1 MNKKNKKSITICAIV
16 TILLTILLGYD
27 FVTMKGYT
35 SPYNKYRI
43 YLDGEKIGL
52 IDSKDELYSMINK
65 EQTEIKEKYKVS
77 KVYPPKGFEIIK
89 VNTYDTKN
97 SSISEVYEKIK
108 SLKEFTVKGYNVIIK
123 SNDTKKAPIYIN
135 VLNKEIFKE
144 ALERYVRTFIGEDRY
159 KQYLDESQPE
169 IIDTGFIIENMY
181 FQERITVKDA
191 YISVDE
197 KIYTDVDELTK
208 YLLYGDNTEKK
219 EYTVVQGDT
228 VESVAFANKLSA
240 SELIIANDDI
250 KSTEALLAIGQTV
263 NVSYIAP
270 KITLIYEELV
280 TQDSEQQYQTVIQ
293 EDSSQ
298 YTSYKAVKQKGENG
312 INRITSRVQF
322 INGTQN
328 EGVTFVGDPVVIKPV
343 VNEVVVKGTKKYY
356 APQPDPTIGG
366 GGDVI
371 DIRGQQVDNGATW
384 GWPTNTPYMI
394 TSPYGYRWG
403 TLHDGIDISGT
414 GYGSP
419 IYASLDG
426 TVVQAQWGGMVGNSA
441 GINVVL
447 AHDNGYYTVYA
458 HLSKFYVSPGQRVSR
473 GERIGAMGHTGNAF
487 GTHLHFGVF
496 TGPPYNG
503 GRSFNPLRLWQ

>member
-1 MNKKNKKSITICAIV
+1 MNKGNKKSIIVCAIM
-16 TILLTILLGYD
+16 TIILTILLGYE
-27 FVTMKGYT
+27 FLNIKKYV
-35 SPYNKYRI
+35 SPFNKYRI

-52 IDSKDELYSMINK
+52 IQSKNALYSMINK
-65 EQTEIKEKYKVS
+65 EQTEIKNKYKVK

-89 VNTYDTKN
+89 VNTYDTN
-97 SSISEVYEKIK
+97 NNSISEVYEKIK
-108 SLKEFTVKGYNVIIK
+108 ATKEFTVKGYNVIIK
-123 SNDTKKAPIYIN
+123 SSDNKTAPIYIN
-135 VLNKEIFKE
+135 VLDKHLFKE
-144 ALERYVRTFIGEDRY
+144 ALEKYVRTFIGEERY
-159 KQYLDESQPE
+159 QQYLDETQPE
-169 IIDTGFIIENMY
+169 IIDTGFTIENMY
-181 FQERITVKDA
+181 FQENISIKEA
-191 YISVDE
+191 YISVNE

-250 KSTEALLAIGQTV
+250 KSTDALLAIGQKV
-263 NVSYIAP
+263 NVAFINP
-270 KITLIYEELV
+270 KVTFIYEELV
-280 TQDSEQQYQTVIQ
+280 TQDSEQQYQTEIQ
-293 EDSSQ
+293 EDNTQ
-298 YTSYKAVKQKGENG
+298 YTSYKVVKQKGENG
-312 INRITSRVQF
+312 INRITTRVQF

-328 EGVTFVGDPVVIKPV
+328 EGVSIVGDPIVIKPV
-343 VNEVVVKGTKKYY
+343 VNEIVVKGTKKYY
-356 APQPDPTIGG
+356 VPTPTPDI
-366 GGDVI
+366 I
-371 DIRGQQVDNGATW
+371 DIRGEHIDNGATW
-384 GWPTNTPYMI
+384 GWPTNTPYVI

-426 TVVQAQWGGMVGNSA
+426 TVVQAQWGGMVGNAA

-458 HLSKFYVSPGQRVSR
+458 HLSKFYVSPGQRVGR

>member
-1 MNKKNKKSITICAIV
+1 MNNKDKKSIIVCAVITII
-16 TILLTILLGYD
+16 LTILLGYE
-27 FVTMKGYT
+27 FLNIKEYV

-65 EQTEIKEKYKVS
+65 EQTEIKNKYKVS

-89 VNTYDTKN
+89 VNTFDTN
-97 SSISEVYEKIK
+97 NNSISDVYEKIK
-108 SLKEFTVKGYNVIIK
+108 SKKEFTIKGYNVIIK
-123 SNDTKKAPIYIN
+123 SNDNKSTPIYIN
-135 VLNKEIFKE
+135 VLKKELFKE
-144 ALERYVRTFIGEDRY
+144 ALEKYVRTFIGEERY
-159 KQYLDESQPE
+159 QQYLDETQPE

-181 FQERITVKDA
+181 FQEKVTVKEA

-219 EYTVVQGDT
+219 EYVVVQGDT

-250 KSTEALLAIGQTV
+250 KSTEALLAIGQRV
-263 NVSYIAP
+263 NVSYIEP

-328 EGVTFVGDPVVIKPV
+328 EGVTFVGNPIVIKPV
-343 VNEVVVKGTKKYY
+343 VN
-356 APQPDPTIGG
+356 
-366 GGDVI
+366 
-371 DIRGQQVDNGATW
+371 
-384 GWPTNTPYMI
+384 
-394 TSPYGYRWG
+394 
-403 TLHDGIDISGT
+403 
-414 GYGSP
+414 
-419 IYASLDG
+419 
-426 TVVQAQWGGMVGNSA
+426 
-441 GINVVL
+441 
-447 AHDNGYYTVYA
+447 
-458 HLSKFYVSPGQRVSR
+458 
-473 GERIGAMGHTGNAF
+473 
-487 GTHLHFGVF
+487 
-496 TGPPYNG
+496 
-503 GRSFNPLRLWQ
+503 

>member
-1 MNKKNKKSITICAIV
+1 MNNSNKKGIIVSAIITI
-16 TILLTILLGYD
+16 ILTVIIGYE
-27 FVTMKGYT
+27 FLNIKEET
-35 SPYNKYRI
+35 SPYSKYRI

-52 IDSKDELYSMINK
+52 IQSKEELYNMINK
-65 EQTEIKEKYKVS
+65 EQTEIKNKYKVS

-89 VNTYDTKN
+89 VNTYDTN
-97 SSISEVYEKIK
+97 NNSISDVYEQIK
-108 SLKEFTVKGYNVIIK
+108 SLKEFTVKGYNVIIET
-123 SNDTKKAPIYIN
+123 NDNKKAPIYIN
-135 VLNKEIFKE
+135 VLDKDLFKK
-144 ALERYVRTFIGEDRY
+144 ALERYVRTFIGEERY
-159 KQYLDESQPE
+159 QQYLDETQPE
-169 IIDTGFIIENMY
+169 IIDTGFLIENMY
-181 FQERITVKDA
+181 FQENISIKEA

-228 VESVAFANKLSA
+228 VESVAFANKLSV

-250 KSTEALLAIGQTV
+250 KSSEALLAIGQKV
-263 NVSYIAP
+263 NVSYISP
-270 KITLIYEELV
+270 RVTLIYEELV
-280 TQDSEQQYQTVIQ
+280 TQDTEQQYQTEIQ

-328 EGVTFVGDPVVIKPV
+328 EGVTFVGDPIVIKPV
-343 VNEVVVKGTKKYY
+343 VNEIIVKGTKKYY
-356 APQPDPTIGG
+356 VPPQNPD

-371 DIRGQQVDNGATW
+371 DIRGTQVDNGATW
-384 GWPTNTPYMI
+384 GWPTNTPYVI

-503 GRSFNPLRLWQ
+503 GKSFNPLRLWQ

>member
-1 MNKKNKKSITICAIV
+1 MNKDNKKSIIICSIITIILS
-16 TILLTILLGYD
+16 TILLYEFFNLRKYD
-27 FVTMKGYT
+27 
-35 SPYNKYRI
+35 SPSIKYRV

-52 IDSKDELYSMINK
+52 IQSKTDLYSMINK
-65 EQTEIKEKYKVS
+65 EQTAIKNKYKVS
-77 KVYPPKGFEIIK
+77 SVYPPKGFEIIR
-89 VNTYDTKN
+89 VNTYNKENDE
-97 SSISEVYEKIK
+97 ISKVYEKIK
-108 SLKEFTVKGYNVIIK
+108 SSKEFTIKGYNVIIK

-135 VLNKEIFKE
+135 ILDKELFKE
-144 ALERYVRTFIGEDRY
+144 ALEKYVRTFIGEERY

-169 IIDTGFIIENMY
+169 IIDTGYIIENMY
-181 FQERITVKDA
+181 FQEKITIKEA

-197 KIYTDVDELTK
+197 KIFTESDELTK
-208 YLLYGDNTEKK
+208 YLLFGDNNERKD
-219 EYTVVQGDT
+219 YIAVQGDT
-228 VESVAFANKLSA
+228 VESVAYANKLSA

-250 KSTEALLAIGQTV
+250 KSTEALLAIGQKI
-263 NVSYIAP
+263 NVALIAP
-270 KITLIYEELV
+270 KVTLIYEELV

-293 EDSSQ
+293 EDNTQ

-322 INGTQN
+322 INGAQN
-328 EGVTFVGDPVVIKPV
+328 EGVTFVGDPIVIKPV
-343 VNEVVVKGTKKYY
+343 VNEIVVKGTKKYY
-356 APQPDPTIGG
+356 NPQPSE
-366 GGDVI
+366 GGDVV
-371 DIRGQQVDNGATW
+371 DIRGSQVDNGATW
-384 GWPTNTPYMI
+384 GWPTNTPYVI

-426 TVVQAQWGGMVGNSA
+426 VVVQAQWGGMVGNSA

-447 AHDNGYYTVYA
+447 RHDNGYYTVYA
-458 HLSKFYVSPGQRVSR
+458 HLSKFYVSKDQHVSR

>member
-1 MNKKNKKSITICAIV
+1 MNKSNKNDITICAII
-16 TILLTILLGYD
+16 TIILTIMVGYE
-27 FVTMKGYT
+27 FLNMKESI
-35 SPYNKYRI
+35 SPYYKYRI

-52 IDSKDELYSMINK
+52 IQSKDELYSMINK
-65 EQTEIKEKYKVS
+65 EQTEIKKKYKVS

-89 VNTYDTKN
+89 VNTYDTN
-97 SSISEVYEKIK
+97 NNSISDVYEKIK
-108 SLKEFTVKGYNVIIK
+108 TLKEFTVKGYNVIIK
-123 SNDTKKAPIYIN
+123 SSETKKAPIYIN
-135 VLNKEIFKE
+135 ILDKDVFKQ
-144 ALERYVRTFIGEDRY
+144 ALEEYVRTFIGEERY
-159 KQYLDESQPE
+159 QQYLNENQPE
-169 IIDTGFIIENMY
+169 IIDTGFTIENMY
-181 FQERITVKDA
+181 FQENITIKEA

-219 EYTVVQGDT
+219 EYIVVQGDT
-228 VESVAFANKLSA
+228 VESVAYANKLSA

-250 KSTEALLAIGQTV
+250 KSTEALLAIGQKV
-263 NVSYIAP
+263 NVSYIEP
-270 KITLIYEELV
+270 KVTLIYEELV
-280 TQDSEQQYQTVIQ
+280 TQDTEQQYQTEIQ

-328 EGVTFVGDPVVIKPV
+328 EGVTFVGDPIVIKPV
-343 VNEVVVKGTKKYY
+343 VNEIIVKGTKKYY
-356 APQPDPTIGG
+356 APSNPD

-371 DIRGQQVDNGATW
+371 DIRGSQVDNGATW
-384 GWPTNTPYMI
+384 GWPTNTPYVI

-426 TVVQAQWGGMVGNSA
+426 TVVQAQWGGMVGNAA

-458 HLSKFYVSPGQRVSR
+458 HLSKFYVSPGQRVAR

-503 GRSFNPLRLWQ
+503 GKSFNPLRLWQ

>member
-16 TILLTILLGYD
+16 TIVLAILLGYD

-181 FQERITVKDA
+181 FQERI
-191 YISVDE
+191 YSC
-197 KIYTDVDELTK
+197 
-208 YLLYGDNTEKK
+208 
-219 EYTVVQGDT
+219 
-228 VESVAFANKLSA
+228 
-240 SELIIANDDI
+240 
-250 KSTEALLAIGQTV
+250 
-263 NVSYIAP
+263 
-270 KITLIYEELV
+270 
-280 TQDSEQQYQTVIQ
+280 
-293 EDSSQ
+293 
-298 YTSYKAVKQKGENG
+298 
-312 INRITSRVQF
+312 SR
-322 INGTQN
+322 
-328 EGVTFVGDPVVIKPV
+328 
-343 VNEVVVKGTKKYY
+343 
-356 APQPDPTIGG
+356 
-366 GGDVI
+366 
-371 DIRGQQVDNGATW
+371 
-384 GWPTNTPYMI
+384 
-394 TSPYGYRWG
+394 
-403 TLHDGIDISGT
+403 
-414 GYGSP
+414 
-419 IYASLDG
+419 
-426 TVVQAQWGGMVGNSA
+426 
-441 GINVVL
+441 
-447 AHDNGYYTVYA
+447 
-458 HLSKFYVSPGQRVSR
+458 
-473 GERIGAMGHTGNAF
+473 
-487 GTHLHFGVF
+487 
-496 TGPPYNG
+496 
-503 GRSFNPLRLWQ
+503 

>member
-1 MNKKNKKSITICAIV
+1 MNKGNKKSLVVCGIITAVIS
-16 TILLTILLGYD
+16 LLLGYEFFNIKQYD
-27 FVTMKGYT
+27 I
-35 SPYNKYRI
+35 PLNKYRV

-52 IDSKDELYSMINK
+52 IESKAELYDLINK
-65 EQTEIKEKYKVS
+65 EQTEIKNKYKVS
-77 KVYPPKGFEIIK
+77 SVYPPKGFEIIK
-89 VNTYDTKN
+89 VNTYDTNNN
-97 SSISEVYEKIK
+97 SVSDVYEKIK
-108 SLKEFTVKGYNVIIK
+108 KEKEFTIKGYNVIIK
-123 SNDTKKAPIYIN
+123 SNDSKKAPMYIN
-135 VLNKEIFKE
+135 VLDKETFKE
-144 ALERYVRTFIGEDRY
+144 ALEKYVRTFIGEERY
-159 KQYLDESQPE
+159 QQYLDETQPE

-181 FQERITVKDA
+181 FQEKVTIKEA

-208 YLLYGDNTEKK
+208 YLLFGDNKEKK

-228 VESVAFANKLSA
+228 VESVAYANKLSA

-250 KSTEALLAIGQTV
+250 KSTDALLAIGQKV
-263 NVSYIAP
+263 NVALIEP
-270 KITLIYEELV
+270 KVTLIYEELV
-280 TQDSEQQYQTVIQ
+280 TQDSEQQYQTEIQ
-293 EDSSQ
+293 EDNTQ

-328 EGVTFVGDPVVIKPV
+328 EGVSFVGEPIVIKPV
-343 VNEVVVKGTKKYY
+343 VNEIIVKGTKKYY
-356 APQPDPTIGG
+356 APTTPSGE
-366 GGDVI
+366 GGDTI
-371 DIRGQQVDNGATW
+371 DIRGNYVDNGASW
-384 GWPTNTPYMI
+384 GWPTNTPYVI

-403 TLHDGIDISGT
+403 TLHDGMDISGT

-426 TVVQAQWGGMVGNSA
+426 TVVQAQWGGMVGNEA

-447 AHDNGYYTVYA
+447 QHDNGYYTVYA
-458 HLSKFYVSPGQRVSR
+458 HLSKFNVVPGQRVAR